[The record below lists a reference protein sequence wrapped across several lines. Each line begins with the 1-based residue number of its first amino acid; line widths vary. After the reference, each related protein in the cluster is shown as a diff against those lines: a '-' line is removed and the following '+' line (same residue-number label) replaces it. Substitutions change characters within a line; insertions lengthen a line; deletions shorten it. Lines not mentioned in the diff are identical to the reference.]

1 MLPVSG
7 ALLRGG
13 YLDLQSRAHER
24 GEEWKSPAA
33 HTRRKCTM
41 YAATLPVRRLR
52 WRCRGCPEIEYIP
65 GGWPLRQLRTRV
77 RQHPGSFGLIDA
89 TGRLPS
95 HPLESL
101 TT

>member
-41 YAATLPVRRLR
+41 YAPVFVAQPFR
-52 WRCRGCPEIEYIP
+52 
-65 GGWPLRQLRTRV
+65 
-77 RQHPGSFGLIDA
+77 A
-89 TGRLPS
+89 AGRP
-95 HPLESL
+95 
-101 TT
+101 TMQA